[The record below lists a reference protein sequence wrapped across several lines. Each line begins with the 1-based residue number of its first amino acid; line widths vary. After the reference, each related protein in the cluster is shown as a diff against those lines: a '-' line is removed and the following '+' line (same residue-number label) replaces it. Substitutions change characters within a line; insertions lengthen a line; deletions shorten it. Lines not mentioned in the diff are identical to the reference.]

1 VHFPRQ
7 LANRDCSDI
16 RFWSVPDAGGHFM
29 ALEQP
34 DLVWGDILTSS
45 EPMMSTFR

>member
-1 VHFPRQ
+1 MSP
-7 LANRDCSDI
+7 S
-16 RFWSVPDAGGHFM
+16 HFM

-34 DLVWGDILTSS
+34 DLVWGDIFTSS